1 MSGASDWNGRFSA
14 YGGRAMASEIRELL
28 KLLDRPNLISFA
40 GGIPDP
46 ALFPRALMAE
56 AHARILNRADTGGVA
71 LQYSVSEGYGPLREW
86 LAAYMAGKGA
96 PCRPENILI
105 TNGSQQA
112 LYLTARLFVDKGDR
126 VLTARPAYLG
136 ALQAFSANEP
146 EFGAL
151 SELADSDMRK
161 AKLAYV
167 MPDFANPSG
176 ETMTLA
182 ERNALLDGAEKHDVI
197 VVEDAAYTELRY
209 DGAPLPS
216 LLALDVARHGGIEH
230 TRVVHCGTFS
240 KTVIPG
246 LRIGWMVA
254 PASVINKAVLLKQA
268 NDLHTSTLTQM
279 ALADVVA
286 HLPQS
291 HIAMLCE
298 VYGARRDAMMKA
310 LEKHMPPGVSWTKPA
325 GGMFVWLTLP
335 GGIDAA
341 ELLRKAIEAGVAFV
355 PGGSFFT
362 AGRKP
367 HTARLS
373 FTLTDP
379 AMIDEGIAR
388 LAKLIAEEAKR

>member
-1 MSGASDWNGRFSA
+1 MSGPAEWDARFSA
-14 YGGRAMASEIRELL
+14 YGKRAVASEIRELL

-46 ALFPRALMAE
+46 ALFPQRLIAQ
-56 AHARILNRADTGGVA
+56 AHARILDGMASGGVA
-71 LQYSVSEGYGPLREW
+71 LQYSVSEGYRPLREW
-86 LAAYMAGKGA
+86 LAAYMATKGVT
-96 PCRPENILI
+96 CRPENILI

-112 LYLTARLFVDKGDR
+112 LYLTARLFLDKGDA

-136 ALQAFSANEP
+136 ALQAFAANEP
-146 EFGAL
+146 EFLPL
-151 SELADSDMRK
+151 SDLARADLPT

-167 MPDFANPSG
+167 MPDFANPTG

-182 ERNALLDGAEKHDVI
+182 ERKALLEGADAHNVIVIEDGA
-197 VVEDAAYTELRY
+197 YSELRY

-216 LLALDVARHGGIEH
+216 LLALDAARNGGIEAA
-230 TRVVHCGTFS
+230 RVVHCGTFS

-246 LRIGWMVA
+246 LRVGWMVA
-254 PASVINKAVLLKQA
+254 PAAVINKAVLLKQA

-298 VYGARRDAMMKA
+298 TYGARRDAMMRA
-310 LEKHMPPGVSWTKPA
+310 LAAHMPAGVAWTKPA

-335 GGIDAA
+335 EHIDASD
-341 ELLRKAIEAGVAFV
+341 LLPKAIEAGVAFV

-362 AGRKP
+362 GTRKAN
-367 HTARLS
+367 TARLS
-373 FTLTDP
+373 YTLADP
-379 AMIDEGIAR
+379 KQIEDGIVRLAR
-388 LAKLIAEEAKR
+388 LIV